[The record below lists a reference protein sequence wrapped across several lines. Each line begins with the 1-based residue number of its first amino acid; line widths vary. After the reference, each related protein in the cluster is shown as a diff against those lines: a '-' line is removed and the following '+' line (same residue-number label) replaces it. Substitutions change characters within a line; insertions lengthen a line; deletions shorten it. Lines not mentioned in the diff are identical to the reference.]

1 MSLGGQVI
9 IVEGKD
15 GEYLVSSQQGSAS
28 VHVILRLKDVDHL
41 VRVEFEHA
49 LHFLLFQGFLASL
62 TGLLVQLLSALLVL
76 PDPSQISGYKS
87 KDEHDVRE
95 QNHIESESL
104 LNKILLKET
113 MPINVTLSILS
124 KRKWIT
130 FTY

>member
-9 IVEGKD
+9 TVEGKD

-41 VRVEFEHA
+41 IRVEFEHA

-76 PDPSQISGYKS
+76 PDPSQISSYKS
-87 KDEHDVRE
+87 KDEHDCERT
-95 QNHIESESL
+95 ESYR
-104 LNKILLKET
+104 I
-113 MPINVTLSILS
+113 V
-124 KRKWIT
+124 
-130 FTY
+130 Y